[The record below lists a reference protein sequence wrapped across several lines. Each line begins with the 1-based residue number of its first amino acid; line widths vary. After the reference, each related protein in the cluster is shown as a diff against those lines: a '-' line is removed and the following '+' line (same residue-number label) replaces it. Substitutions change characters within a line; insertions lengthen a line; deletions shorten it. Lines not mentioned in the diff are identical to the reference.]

1 MPATTV
7 DDVMTHDIVTISAER
22 TVRDAAELMRAADIG
37 ALVVTE
43 QAQLVGLG
51 TDRDLVV
58 RVLADGD
65 GPQTPVRQACSPD
78 LVVVAP
84 DDAVADA
91 ARVMA
96 ENTVRRLPVVAGD
109 QVVGIVS
116 LGDLAV
122 ARDPGSVL
130 GRVSAGAPYA

>member
-1 MPATTV
+1 MAPPTV
-7 DDVMTHDIVTISAER
+7 SDVMTRDIIAVGADR

-43 QAQLVGLG
+43 DAALVGLV

-78 LVVVAP
+78 LVTIAP
-84 DDAVADA
+84 EDDLADA

-96 ENTVRRLPVVAGD
+96 QHTVRRLPVVSGTE
-109 QVVGIVS
+109 VVGIVS

-130 GRVSAGAPYA
+130 GQVSAGVPNE